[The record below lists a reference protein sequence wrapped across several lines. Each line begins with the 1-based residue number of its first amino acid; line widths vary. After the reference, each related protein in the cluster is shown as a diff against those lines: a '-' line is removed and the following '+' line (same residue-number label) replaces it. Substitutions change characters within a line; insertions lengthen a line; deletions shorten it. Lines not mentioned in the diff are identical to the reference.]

1 MKEMSSEVFFNWFNE
16 IRNNLSNLVNN
27 QKYEEALSIIDKQL
41 QGLKSKPEEQQAYLV
56 AELGGF
62 LIDIAEE
69 SRDEKPGIKGLGIYK
84 RNEDLIKKYF
94 WHTSYYYNIG
104 NAYDSIF
111 KIKLY
116 NSRIEYKP
124 KNLWLLNKA
133 KNSFWK
139 AYKSRSTHPKNE
151 FQPHHLVNLGNTLDR
166 SGRVVE
172 ALQFYDLV
180 IKEEPKFPK
189 AHANRAQALFWLYQI
204 SGSSSFML
212 FHQINRA
219 YTIASKGTGLPEW
232 MREDFKNRASFFE
245 QKMRDHP
252 AFKNFDIEDEKRK
265 TEKEYQNH
273 SIYRKFCLD
282 NLLALSEHS
291 LYCKCIGARRDD
303 LMISTPSFP
312 IQGEF
317 VPIMEHYLNRIKS
330 EFSTSRL
337 LYYRSITGE
346 NDDWQVFQDEVI
358 YTELFEGESVNIS
371 TEMLRTSYRLCFGI
385 LDKIGE
391 AICELYDLAGKKE
404 NIYFESFWKPR
415 GKKPSKRQIKRWE
428 KINSINNP
436 SLLALYSQACD
447 LNNQKG
453 EWAFFKQW
461 RNALEHGL
469 FVITDDFILDKD
481 PFQIYTKKRTVKST
495 SYLNF
500 MNQTLHLLRF
510 TRSAIFNFVFCV
522 RREAKIEPNDPQG
535 LTVTLNHK

>member
-1 MKEMSSEVFFNWFNE
+1 MSRKNFSTWFNE
-16 IRNNLSNLVNN
+16 IRKNLSILINN
-27 QKYEEALSIIDKQL
+27 QKYDEALSIIDTQL
-41 QGLKSKPEEQQAYLV
+41 QDLKGKTEKQQAHLF

-69 SRDEKPGIKGLGIYK
+69 SRDEKPEIKGLGIYK
-84 RNEDLIKKYF
+84 RKEDLIKQYV
-94 WHTSYYYNIG
+94 WHGSYHYNLG

-111 KIKLY
+111 KIKLF
-116 NSRIEYKP
+116 NNRIEYKP
-124 KNLWLLNKA
+124 KNLWLLNQSKD
-133 KNSFWK
+133 SFWK
-139 AYKSRSTHPKNE
+139 AYKACYSNAKIE
-151 FQPHHLVNLGNTLDR
+151 FQPHFLVNLGNSLDK

-180 IKEEPKFPK
+180 IKEDPMFPK
-189 AHANRAQALFWLYQI
+189 AHANRAQALYWLHQI

-212 FHQINRA
+212 FYKINLA

-245 QKMRDHP
+245 QKIRDLP
-252 AFKNFDIEDEKRK
+252 GFKNFDIEDEKRK
-265 TEKEYQNH
+265 TQIEYQNH

-291 LYCKCIGARRDD
+291 LYCKCTGARRDD

-312 IQGEF
+312 IKGEF
-317 VPIMEHYLNRIKS
+317 IPIMEHYLNRIKS

-346 NDDWQVFQDEVI
+346 NDDWQVFQDEVT

-404 NIYFESFWKPR
+404 NIYFESFWKQG
-415 GKKPSKRQIKRWE
+415 GKNRWE
-428 KINSINNP
+428 KINSLNNP

-447 LNNQKG
+447 LNSKKG

-461 RNALEHGL
+461 RNSLEHGL
-469 FVITDDFILDKD
+469 FVITDDDYPDLD
-481 PFQIYTKKRTVKST
+481 PFRIYDKKRKVVST
-495 SYLNF
+495 NYTNF
-500 MNQTLHLLRF
+500 KNQTLHLLRF
-510 TRSAIFNFVFCV
+510 TRSAIFNFVFCA
-522 RREAKIEPNDPQG
+522 RREAGPKINDKKGPSI
-535 LTVTLNHK
+535 TLNHK

>member
-1 MKEMSSEVFFNWFNE
+1 MSRKVFFTWFNE
-16 IRNNLSNLVNN
+16 IRKNLFILINN

-41 QGLKSKPEEQQAYLV
+41 QDLKSKTEEQQAYII
-56 AELGGF
+56 AELGGL

-69 SRDEKPGIKGLGIYK
+69 SRDVKPGIKGLGIYK
-84 RNEDLIKKYF
+84 RKEKLIKKYF
-94 WHTSYYYNIG
+94 LDDSYYYNLG
-104 NAYDSIF
+104 NAYDIIY
-111 KIKLY
+111 KIKLF
-116 NSRIEYKP
+116 NKRVEYKP
-124 KNLWLLNKA
+124 KNLWLLNQA
-133 KNSFWK
+133 KNSLWK
-139 AYKSRSTHPKNE
+139 AYKSCSSHPKKE
-151 FQPHHLVNLGNTLDR
+151 FQPHYLVNLGNSLDR

-180 IKEEPKFPK
+180 IKKEPKFPK
-189 AHANRAQALFWLYQI
+189 AHANRAQALYWLHQI

-212 FHQINRA
+212 FYQINRA
-219 YTIASKGTGLPEW
+219 YKIASEGTDLPEW
-232 MREDFKNRASFFE
+232 MRKVFNNRASFFE
-245 QKMRDHP
+245 EKMRELPD
-252 AFKNFDIEDEKRK
+252 FKNFDIEKEVEE
-265 TEKEYQNH
+265 TQKEYQNH
-273 SIYRKFCLD
+273 SIYRKFCLN

-291 LYCKCIGARRDD
+291 LYCNCMGARRDD
-303 LMISTPSFP
+303 LMVSTPSFP
-312 IQGEF
+312 IKGEF

-346 NDDWQVFQDEVI
+346 NDDWQVFQDEVT

-404 NIYFESFWKPR
+404 NITFESFWKPG
-415 GKKPSKRQIKRWE
+415 GKNPSKRQIERWE
-428 KINSINNP
+428 KINSIKNP

-447 LNNQKG
+447 LNNKKG

-469 FVITDDFILDKD
+469 FVITDDNNPDLD
-481 PFQIYTKKRTVKST
+481 PFRIYDKKRKVVTTNYT
-495 SYLNF
+495 SF
-500 MNQTLHLLRF
+500 KTQTLHLLRF

-522 RREAKIEPNDPQG
+522 RSEAGKKQNSPKGSKI
-535 LTVTLNHK
+535 TLKHK